1 MCFNIRHYSDCI
13 LSCPNIDRV
22 IELVE
27 TLVHYYHD
35 ESFSTELVKCNEA
48 IILQELELIR
58 QSNNELRRASKYW
71 YDKRKR

>member
-1 MCFNIRHYSDCI
+1 MSNTRKPPIPP
-13 LSCPNIDRV
+13 LTCPNIDRV

>member
-1 MCFNIRHYSDCI
+1 MATTRKPPIPP
-13 LSCPNIDRV
+13 LTCPNIDRV

>member
-1 MCFNIRHYSDCI
+1 
-13 LSCPNIDRV
+13 LSNTRKPPIPPLTCPNIDRV

>member
-1 MCFNIRHYSDCI
+1 MSNTRKPPIPP
-13 LSCPNIDRV
+13 LTCPNIDRV

-71 YDKRKR
+71 YDKRKK